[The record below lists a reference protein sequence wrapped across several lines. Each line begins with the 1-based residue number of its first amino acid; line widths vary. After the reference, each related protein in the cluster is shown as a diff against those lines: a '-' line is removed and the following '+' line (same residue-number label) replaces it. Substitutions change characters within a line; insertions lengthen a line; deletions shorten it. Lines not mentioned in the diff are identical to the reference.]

1 MNLKDPKKVITG
13 IFKKYVKI
21 DGNIIYAN
29 KLFVI
34 NSIINQI
41 YNEDTQTVSSKKLLE
56 YGEIINRYL
65 KNEVDILW
73 KDGNIMVKEHKP
85 LGKDANGE

>member
-21 DGNIIYAN
+21 DGNIIYAD

-41 YNEDTQTVSSKKLLE
+41 YNEETQTVSSKKLLE

-73 KDGNIMVKEHKP
+73 KDGNIMVKEHKS
-85 LGKDANGE
+85 LGKDTNGE